1 MNESEAKWVDVVSIS
16 GDESIFISGF
26 SPSSVVSFSNTV
38 CKRSKASSVPVFSG
52 MPDATILK
60 VKMGCVLLL
69 VLQRLRFF
77 RSFLQLFRSQQA

>member
-26 SPSSVVSFSNTV
+26 SPSSAVSFSNTV

-52 MPDATILK
+52 MSDCYYTQSKDRVCFTPFAST
-60 VKMGCVLLL
+60 
-69 VLQRLRFF
+69 
-77 RSFLQLFRSQQA
+77 S